1 MTKEISFQIIQDAF
15 SSLHRSG
22 MLEQEIS
29 IEEHTVILGA
39 GSPLDSIAFVMF
51 ITDIED
57 RISSAADKEI
67 YLVLS
72 DIHEFNIDHQ
82 YLTAGKLADYI
93 VYAAEK

>member
-1 MTKEISFQIIQDAF
+1 MTKEIAFQILQDAF

-22 MLEQEIS
+22 MLEQEIK
-29 IEEHTVILGA
+29 IKEETVILGA

-57 RISSAADKEI
+57 RISSVAEKEI

-72 DIHEFNIDHQ
+72 EIHEFNIDNQ

-93 VYAAEK
+93 VYAAGK

>member
-1 MTKEISFQIIQDAF
+1 MNKEISFQVLQDAF

-22 MLEQEIS
+22 ILEQDIVITED
-29 IEEHTVILGA
+29 TVILGA
-39 GSPLDSIAFVMF
+39 GSPLDSIGFVMF

-57 RISSAADKEI
+57 RISSATDKEI

-72 DIHEFNIDHQ
+72 EIHEFNIDNQ

-93 VYAAEK
+93 VYAAAK